1 MLALHHLAQFLTI
14 LVDYISL
21 LMFQIQHAQTQL
33 CTLESIKK
41 KKKKAFASAAFF
53 FFFLFFF
60 QQLYFYSDEGLV
72 MFS

>member
-14 LVDYISL
+14 FVDYISL

-41 KKKKAFASAAFF
+41 KKKKPSAAL
-53 FFFLFFF
+53 FL
-60 QQLYFYSDEGLV
+60 LR
-72 MFS
+72 